1 MKQMEYML
9 NQTINYAK
17 VDEYTVYSIEGD
29 ENHNYVVVRSFWIII
44 FMLRKV
50 FLSEESKIVG
60 VSIGYNYDG
69 NAYSDDEMLIKTI
82 TGILAKEQNLLED
95 NNIMKQCRKEGIR
108 VAVKYEND
116 VVGHLIGYLLTYNG
130 QNMFYNYSKKRFVRF
145 QMKK

>member
-1 MKQMEYML
+1 MD
-9 NQTINYAK
+9 NYLYVK
-17 VDEYTVYSIEGD
+17 EG
-29 ENHNYVVVRSFWIII
+29 
-44 FMLRKV
+44 

-95 NNIMKQCRKEGIR
+95 NNIMEQCRKEGIR

-130 QNMFYNYSKKRFVRF
+130 QNMFYNYSKKTICAISDEE
-145 QMKK
+145 MKMLNKKNRDVKSGKEKH